1 MPFDFFFQPLF
12 CFLRF
17 STPIS
22 KHSPTREFNLP
33 STYFTKYFHKPYQT
47 TSNWQLNSLTNYS
60 KRKKEKKK
68 KRLDCHHRNVT
79 KTSTNPFNPLPMSP
93 HDRSSCLN
101 QLATLPS
108 SKSSCSIGFFSLC
121 GTGGRVGSCTRP
133 GLIFRARSRKY
144 NDSCKKAQV
153 RPSWQRLPTNQRVQ
167 RMAAKVRGGMDRGSQ
182 GTRRARLYQFFD
194 RLLIPLKRSIP
205 LPPPVYAWACEFL
218 WWQHA
223 PRARKTNRRLRAALC
238 AFFNDSTS
246 SCPGWDGKRGGGK
259 KGQHSIVGVCR
270 YHRSILAR
278 WNLNVFQLD
287 GDMFDFKRLDSFLNP
302 YFPPF
307 FVNMNWFYLYFWN
320 KFLWFGNVKR
330 ELCD

>member
-1 MPFDFFFQPLF
+1 MFDFFFSTDSQDRSIFDTRIQLNLFYKTPCYLRSFFMISEVRIIRINVNVLLITVSTIRFLFSTPLL
-12 CFLRF
+12 CILRF

-22 KHSPTREFNLP
+22 KHPPTREFNLP

-47 TSNWQLNSLTNYS
+47 TSNCGNWIHSLTTL
-60 KRKKEKKK
+60 KEKKK
-68 KRLDCHHRNVT
+68 RKKKKKPLDCHHQNVT

-101 QLATLPS
+101 QLATRPS
-108 SKSSCSIGFFSLC
+108 SKSSCSIGFTLC

-167 RMAAKVRGGMDRGSQ
+167 RMAAKVRKGRGEWIEGTQ

-223 PRARKTNRRLRAALC
+223 PKTNRRLRAALC

-246 SCPGWDGKRGGGK
+246 SCPDWDGKREEGGEK
-259 KGQHSIVGVCR
+259 KGNT
-270 YHRSILAR
+270 A
-278 WNLNVFQLD
+278 
-287 GDMFDFKRLDSFLNP
+287 
-302 YFPPF
+302 
-307 FVNMNWFYLYFWN
+307 
-320 KFLWFGNVKR
+320 
-330 ELCD
+330 

>member
-1 MPFDFFFQPLF
+1 MFDFFFSTDSQDRSIFDTRIQLNLFYKTPCYLRSFFMISEVRIIRINVNVLLITISTIRFLFSTPLL

-22 KHSPTREFNLP
+22 KHPPTREFNLP
-33 STYFTKYFHKPYQT
+33 STYFIKILPQT
-47 TSNWQLNSLTNYS
+47 VPNHVQLWQLNSLANYS
-60 KRKKEKKK
+60 KRKKEEKKK
-68 KRLDCHHRNVT
+68 KPLDCHHQNVT

-101 QLATLPS
+101 QLATRPS
-108 SKSSCSIGFFSLC
+108 SKSSCSIGFTLC

-167 RMAAKVRGGMDRGSQ
+167 RMAAKVRKGRGEWIEGTQ

-205 LPPPVYAWACEFL
+205 LPPPVYA
-218 WWQHA
+218 
-223 PRARKTNRRLRAALC
+223 
-238 AFFNDSTS
+238 
-246 SCPGWDGKRGGGK
+246 
-259 KGQHSIVGVCR
+259 
-270 YHRSILAR
+270 
-278 WNLNVFQLD
+278 
-287 GDMFDFKRLDSFLNP
+287 
-302 YFPPF
+302 
-307 FVNMNWFYLYFWN
+307 
-320 KFLWFGNVKR
+320 
-330 ELCD
+330 